1 MKSISL
7 SVLCKL
13 GNLTLRE
20 FMTVT
25 VDQTSQIIT
34 TGQGSYKINAP
45 FVNSVDAVVGSF
57 NAIVNSVIFLIKE
70 SCRKTHD

>member
-1 MKSISL
+1 
-7 SVLCKL
+7 
-13 GNLTLRE
+13 
-20 FMTVT
+20 MTVT

-34 TGQGSYKINAP
+34 RGQGSYKINAP